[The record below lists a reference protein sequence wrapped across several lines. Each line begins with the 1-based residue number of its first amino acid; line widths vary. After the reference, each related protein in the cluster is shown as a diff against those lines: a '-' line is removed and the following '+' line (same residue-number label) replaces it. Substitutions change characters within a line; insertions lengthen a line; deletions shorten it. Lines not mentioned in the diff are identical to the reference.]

1 MTVRQSPMC
10 WLFDLGNSRLKC
22 APLMADG
29 RAGEAIAID
38 HRNGALAAALDRH
51 LPSAFD
57 VAYLA
62 SVADPALRVEVLQAL
77 TARCR
82 RISVARTQS
91 RWGDFRIAY
100 ADPARLGVDR
110 FLAMLAAQADCS
122 GGAVLV
128 CAIGTAL
135 TVDLVDAAGGHRGG
149 RIAPSPTLMR
159 EALQARIVQLPAS
172 GGSYREFGADTP
184 DALAAGCEGAA
195 LGLIERS
202 LAMAGRELGAA
213 PTLYLHGGGAPALLP
228 QLPPAR
234 WSPQLVLHG
243 LARWAALDTAR

>member
-1 MTVRQSPMC
+1 MAARQSRVG

-29 RAGEAIAID
+29 RAGEAVAID
-38 HRNGALAAALDRH
+38 HRSGTLAAALDRH
-51 LPSAFD
+51 LPSDFD

-62 SVADPALRVEVLQAL
+62 SVVDPALRVEVLQAL

-110 FLAMLAAQADCS
+110 FLAMIAARADS
-122 GGAVLV
+122 RGAVLV

-135 TVDLVDAAGGHRGG
+135 TVDLVDAEGRHRGG

-159 EALQARIVQLPAS
+159 DALQARIVQLPAS
-172 GGSYREFGADTP
+172 GGSYREFGVDTL
-184 DALAAGCEGAA
+184 DALPAGCEGAA
-195 LGLIERS
+195 LGQIERS
-202 LAMAGRELGAA
+202 LAMAEREVGAA
-213 PTLYLHGGGAPALLP
+213 PTLNLHGGGAPALLP

-234 WSPQLVLHG
+234 WSPQLVLDG
-243 LARWAALDTAR
+243 LARWAALDTKP